1 MTDARHDLASSSGA
15 YVLHSLDPAE
25 VEEFERILAE
35 SPDLRDEVTELSDT
49 AVELG
54 LALRPIRPDDAL
66 RARILAEVA
75 ATPQRNGLVAVDP
88 LPAGGP
94 GRPPRPGARRRLS
107 RVTAVVVG
115 LAAALGL
122 LFAVA
127 HLGAPPR
134 ATDGPVAV
142 GRAAD
147 ARVARIPV
155 DGGGNLTVEWSHRLG
170 RSVVTAEGLPRLPA
184 DRTYQLWYID
194 GEIAHPAGLLDG
206 DGRRELDGRL
216 AEGDTIGMTVE
227 PQGGSA
233 APSMVP
239 IASVAT

>member
-1 MTDARHDLASSSGA
+1 
-15 YVLHSLDPAE
+15 VLHSLDPAE
-25 VEEFERILAE
+25 VEQFERVLAE

-75 ATPQRNGLVAVDP
+75 ATRQRNGLVAVDP
-88 LPAGGP
+88 SPVSRQAAP
-94 GRPPRPGARRRLS
+94 TGARGVRR
-107 RVTAVVVG
+107 RFPRAMAVVLGV
-115 LAAALGL
+115 AAALGL
-122 LFAVA
+122 IFAVA
-127 HLGAPPR
+127 HVTTPTPR
-134 ATDGPVAV
+134 TSDGPVAV
-142 GRAAD
+142 GAAAD
-147 ARVARIPV
+147 ARIARIPV
-155 DGGGNLTVEWSHRLG
+155 DGGGTLTVEWSHRLG
-170 RSVVTAEGLPRLPA
+170 RAVVTASGLPRLAA

-194 GEIAHPAGLLDG
+194 GEVAHPAGLL
-206 DGRRELDGRL
+206 GRSGRIELDGRL

-227 PQGGSA
+227 RAGGAS